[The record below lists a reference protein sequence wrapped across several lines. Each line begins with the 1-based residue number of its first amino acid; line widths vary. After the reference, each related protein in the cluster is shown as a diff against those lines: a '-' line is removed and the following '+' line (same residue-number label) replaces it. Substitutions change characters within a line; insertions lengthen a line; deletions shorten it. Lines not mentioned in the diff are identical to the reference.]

1 MSFLLTASKYLTVT
15 AIIVVNLVDA
25 GLLRSH

>member
-1 MSFLLTASKYLTVT
+1 MGFLLTASKYLTVA

-25 GLLRSH
+25 GLLRPH